1 MQCSSKY
8 VLLTILAVVIG
19 GGQGVAEGQEG
30 RFEQKD
36 FAIGAFWIIF
46 PDGENLDRRFAEI
59 AEAHFT
65 LVFGPIPGSSPA
77 EFVELAAKHDLA
89 AIVMSR
95 GVAPEELPRG
105 EACWGYRVFDEPSAT
120 MFPKLKLRS
129 DEILSVYP
137 GKLDY
142 INLFPNYASEKQLG
156 VGELM
161 PRRASPA
168 LYEQYVKSYVEQ
180 LDPAVISFDHYPLFR
195 PDKDG
200 QSARTINSRKLYYQN
215 LAVVRK
221 YALEREIPFWNYF
234 NAVPFGPHTEPTAA
248 QLRWQ
253 IYSSLSY
260 GARGVLYFT
269 YGTPST
275 FEFPRGGG
283 LIDSTGRRTRSWYDA
298 QRINARIK
306 HLGPTLMQLTSTA
319 VVRVEAHTD
328 AAGALKGTA
337 LRNITPLDEFGGD
350 PANDYLVGMFNHED
364 GRRAVMLTNYRIAY
378 RARPTVEFD
387 ISAER
392 VIEVDQR
399 TGKEVMVVDESP
411 RIEGLQVSLD
421 AGEGRL
427 FLLPR

>member
-1 MQCSSKY
+1 MHCSFKY
-8 VLLTILAVVIG
+8 NLLMILAVVIG
-19 GGQGVAEGQEG
+19 GQGFAEAQQG
-30 RFEQKD
+30 RFEQKE
-36 FAIGAFWIIF
+36 FVIGAFWIIH
-46 PDGENLDRRFAEI
+46 PDGESLDRRFAEI
-59 AEAHFT
+59 AEGHFT

-77 EFVELAAKHDLA
+77 EFVALAAKHDLA

-95 GVAPEELPRG
+95 GVVPEKLPRQ

-120 MFPKLKLRS
+120 MFPTLKVRS
-129 DEILSVYP
+129 DEILKVHP

-200 QSARTINSRKLYYQN
+200 QSARTTKSRKLYYEK
-215 LAVVRK
+215 LAVIRK
-221 YALEREIPFWNYF
+221 HALERDIPFWNYF

-253 IYSSLSY
+253 IYSSISY

-269 YGTPST
+269 YGTPRT

-283 LIDSTGRRTRSWYDA
+283 LIDSTGRRTRNWYDA

-319 VVRVEAHTD
+319 VVRVEPGTETVE
-328 AAGALKGTA
+328 ALKGMA

-350 PANDYLVGMFNHED
+350 PANDYLVGMFTHED

-392 VIEVDQR
+392 VTEVDQR
-399 TGKEVMVVDESP
+399 TGKEVTVVDESP
-411 RIEGLQVSLD
+411 AIEGLQISLD